1 MKPVLHLPAHRRGL
15 LLRLLVL
22 VAAVVMAVGFQA
34 SEGQASP
41 TRNES
46 APHESG
52 GSRRPCPPEVPLVH
66 PALQVLAQP
75 TAALS
80 RADSTGCSRAAASG
94 AYSPVPSSM

>member
-1 MKPVLHLPAHRRGL
+1 MRPVLQMPAHRRGL

-22 VAAVVMAVGFQA
+22 LAAVVLAVGFQA
-34 SEGQASP
+34 SEGEASP
-41 TRNES
+41 TRDE
-46 APHESG
+46 PVPVEQREG
-52 GSRRPCPPEVPLVH
+52 RRPCPPAVPLVH

-94 AYSPVPSSM
+94 AYTPVSSSM